1 MKKAVLIIFSIAVL
15 TTGCGNV
22 DIIDTNYT
30 YNAAIIEGVGEVK
43 VKQWRDYDN
52 SDSIQIISTDGKV
65 YYTHLSNVILIN
77 KK

>member
-1 MKKAVLIIFSIAVL
+1 MKKAALIIFSIAIL

-30 YNAAIIEGVGEVK
+30 YNAAIIEGVGEVN